1 MRLINRYPDRPSRL
15 LLVILPFALVLFAY
29 FMGSAERLTENPND
43 KLLPS
48 AGQMIDACLLYTS
61 PSPRDS

>member
-29 FMGSAERLTENPND
+29 FM
-43 KLLPS
+43 
-48 AGQMIDACLLYTS
+48 
-61 PSPRDS
+61 